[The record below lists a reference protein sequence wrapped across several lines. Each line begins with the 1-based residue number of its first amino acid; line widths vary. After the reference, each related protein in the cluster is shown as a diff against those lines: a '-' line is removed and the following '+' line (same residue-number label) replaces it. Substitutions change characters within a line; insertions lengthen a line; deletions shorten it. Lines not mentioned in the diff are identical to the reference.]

1 MGVMGLVRA
10 AEDGRLCLK
19 DGQLQ
24 FRVVDSVFG
33 EHFEHCQ
40 MLENKV
46 GVFSLSIA
54 SRIANNNKFKFKFSF
69 YAQTHEFLVTGR

>member
-33 EHFEHCQ
+33 EHFEH
-40 MLENKV
+40 LPNV
-46 GVFSLSIA
+46 GKQGWCFSLSIA